1 MNLLALTAAAAAEA
15 AEKVGETAT
24 DTALVEGAILLGVA
38 TLFVL
43 IFRRLGLGAVLG
55 YLIAG
60 AIVGPH
66 GLGLVGGGES
76 KLAFA
81 ELGIAF
87 LLFLV
92 GLELSPRRLWDM
104 RRAIFG
110 LGLMQVVVTGL
121 VLTGLIHLTL
131 GFSPAASLALGLPL
145 ALSSTA
151 QVLPGLKSSGRI
163 NSPFGEKAFSILL
176 FQDLAIVP
184 MITIVAVL
192 SRAPSDP
199 SAPPG
204 WQMAFFTLWAIIV
217 LVLAGRFVVNPL
229 LRIIGRYGERELF
242 VVVGLLTILASAAL
256 MHSLHLST
264 ALGAFIAGVMLAD
277 SPYRHEI
284 ESDVEPFRLILLGLF
299 FLAVGMV
306 LDVGAVLERPLLVL
320 GLALGLVAVKVVVL
334 TLIVKLYGKPWPVAL
349 GLGLLLSQGGEFG
362 FLLFAQAADALLIQ
376 PEAASLF
383 SAVVTLSMVTTP
395 FLMLFARNLEFSPAA
410 EPFDLDDPEG
420 APRGSAIV
428 VGYGRFGQIVSQ
440 MLHGVACSVTLI
452 DKKPSQ
458 IELSSRFDTKV
469 YFGDGLR
476 VDLLRRAGAD
486 EARLIIFCID
496 DSSVDAAA
504 LKPIVDAFPNAK
516 VLMRVF
522 DRRQL
527 LAVEGAGVDGVIREV
542 FESSVAMGLTALRYL
557 DVDPREMEDVEA
569 TLRHLDETRLQA
581 QIDEGDISAG
591 MDHRFKPGGGREAE
605 SVLEKYRLRRLAAK
619 ASKDDPKDEESEQ
632 ASAMN

>member
-1 MNLLALTAAAAAEA
+1 MTMLGLATAAAGA
-15 AEKVGETAT
+15 VTETRVDAQ
-24 DTALVEGAILLGVA
+24 LLEGAILLGVA

-55 YLIAG
+55 YLVAG
-60 AIVGPH
+60 ALVGSH

-81 ELGIAF
+81 EIGIAF

-92 GLELSPRRLWDM
+92 GLELHPRRLWEL

-110 LGLMQVVVTGL
+110 LGLAQVVVTG
-121 VLTGLIHLTL
+121 VILTGLIFLTL
-131 GFSPAASLALGLPL
+131 GFSWQASLALGLPL

-176 FQDLAIVP
+176 FQDLSIVP
-184 MITIVAVL
+184 MITIVAAL
-192 SRAPSDP
+192 SRAPADP
-199 SAPPG
+199 SAPSG
-204 WQMAFFTLWAIIV
+204 AMMTLYTVLAIIG
-217 LVLAGRFVVNPL
+217 LVLAGRFILNPL

-242 VVVGLLTILASAAL
+242 VVVGLLTVLASAAL
-256 MHSLHLST
+256 MHSLHLSP

-284 ESDVEPFRLILLGLF
+284 EADVEPFRLILLGLF

-306 LDVGAVLERPLLVL
+306 LDIGAVMERPLLVV
-320 GLALGLVAVKVVVL
+320 GLAAGLVVVKLSVL
-334 TLIVKLYGKPWPVAL
+334 TVILRLFGKTWKAAL

-362 FLLFAQAADALLIQ
+362 FLLFTQASDALLIE

-395 FLMLFARNLEFSPAA
+395 FLMLFARNLEFAPDRDGP
-410 EPFDLDDPEG
+410 ELEDPKD

-428 VGYGRFGQIVSQ
+428 IGYGRFGQTVAQ

-452 DKKPSQ
+452 DKKPAQ
-458 IELSSRFDTKV
+458 IERSGRFDTKV

-476 VDLLRRAGAD
+476 PDLLRRAGAD
-486 EARLIIFCID
+486 EARLIIYCID
-496 DSSVDAAA
+496 DASVDAAT
-504 LKPIVDAFPNAK
+504 LKPIVDAFPQAK

-527 LAVEGAGVDGVIREV
+527 MAIDGAGTSGAVREV
-542 FESSVAMGLTALRYL
+542 YESSIALGLMALEQL
-557 DVDPREMEDVEA
+557 GVDPREMEDVETA
-569 TLRHLDETRLQA
+569 LRHMDQTRFDA
-581 QIDEGDISAG
+581 QMVDGDLSAG
-591 MDHRFKPGGGREAE
+591 MDHRFKPGGGREAA
-605 SVLEKYRLRRLAAK
+605 SVLEILRQRRLAAK
-619 ASKDDPKDEESEQ
+619 AAKEEEAERAGQ
-632 ASAMN
+632 SAAR

>member
-1 MNLLALTAAAAAEA
+1 MTLLAFTAAASEA
-15 AEKVGETAT
+15 AEKVAETAT

-110 LGLMQVVVTGL
+110 LGMAQVVVAGL

-131 GFSPAASLALGLPL
+131 GFSPAAALALGLPL

-192 SRAPSDP
+192 SRAPADP

-204 WQMAFFTLWAIIV
+204 WQMAFFTLWAIVV
-217 LVLAGRFVVNPL
+217 LVLAGRFIVNPL
-229 LRIIGRYGERELF
+229 LRIVGRYGERELF

-306 LDVGAVLERPLLVL
+306 LDVGVVMARPFEVIA
-320 GLALGLVAVKVVVL
+320 LALGLVAVKVVVL
-334 TLIVKLYGKPWPVAL
+334 TLIVKAFGKSWQMAL

-362 FLLFAQAADALLIQ
+362 FLLFAQAADALLIE

-395 FLMLFARNLEFSPAA
+395 FLMLFARNLELSPEANRT
-410 EPFDLDDPEG
+410 ELDDPAG

-428 VGYGRFGQIVSQ
+428 VGYGRFGQIVAQ
-440 MLHGVACSVTLI
+440 MLHGVACSVTPI

-476 VDLLRRAGAD
+476 VDLLRRAGAE
-486 EARLIIFCID
+486 EARLIIFCMD
-496 DSSVDAAA
+496 DSSVGAEAM
-504 LKPIVDAFPNAK
+504 KPIVDAFPNAK
-516 VLMRVF
+516 ILMRVF

-527 LAVEGAGVDGVIREV
+527 LAVDGAGVDGVIREV
-542 FESSVAMGLTALRYL
+542 FESSIAMGLSALRYL
-557 DVDPREMEDVEA
+557 DVDPREMDDVEA

-581 QIDEGDISAG
+581 QLDEGDLSAG
-591 MDHRFKPGGGREAE
+591 MDHRFKPGGGREAD
-605 SVLEKYRLRRLAAK
+605 SVLETFRRKRQAAK
-619 ASKDDPKDEESEQ
+619 ATREENEAMGLTDEG
-632 ASAMN
+632 

>member
-1 MNLLALTAAAAAEA
+1 MTMLALAAAATEVA
-15 AEKVGETAT
+15 AEKAT
-24 DTALVEGAILLGVA
+24 DAALVEGAILLGVA

-60 AIVGPH
+60 ALVGPH

-92 GLELSPRRLWDM
+92 GLELHPRRLWNL

-110 LGLMQVVVTGL
+110 LGLVQVVA
-121 VLTGLIHLTL
+121 TGLILTALIFLTL
-131 GFSPAASLALGLPL
+131 GFSWQAALALGLPL

-151 QVLPGLKSSGRI
+151 QVLPSLKSSGRI

-184 MITIVAVL
+184 MITIVAAL
-192 SRAPSDP
+192 SRAPADP

-204 WQMAFFTLWAIIV
+204 GTMALYTVLAIAG
-217 LVLAGRFVVNPL
+217 LVLAGRFVLNPL
-229 LRIIGRYGERELF
+229 LRVVGRYGERELF
-242 VVVGLLTILASAAL
+242 VVVGLLAILASAAL

-264 ALGAFIAGVMLAD
+264 ALGAFVAGVMLAD

-306 LDVGAVLERPLLVL
+306 LDIDAVMARPLLVV
-320 GLALGLVAVKVVVL
+320 GLALGLVAVKVSVL
-334 TLIVKLYGKPWPVAL
+334 TVIVRLFGKSWKTAL

-362 FLLFAQAADALLIQ
+362 FLLFTQAADALLIE
-376 PEAASLF
+376 PAAASLF

-395 FLMLFARNLEFSPAA
+395 FLMLFARNLEFSPDRDG
-410 EPFDLDDPEG
+410 EMPEG
-420 APRGSAIV
+420 PDKAPRGSAIV
-428 VGYGRFGQIVSQ
+428 IGYGRFGQIVAQ
-440 MLHGVACSVTLI
+440 MLNGVACSVTLI

-496 DSSVDAAA
+496 DASVDAAA
-504 LKPIVDAFPNAK
+504 LKPVVDAFPQAR
-516 VLMRVF
+516 VLTRVF

-527 LAVEGAGVDGVIREV
+527 MAIDGAGTAGAVREV
-542 FESSVAMGLTALRYL
+542 FESSIALGLLALREL
-557 DVDPREMEDVEA
+557 DVDPREMEDVETA
-569 TLRHLDETRLQA
+569 LRHLDQTRFEA
-581 QIDEGDISAG
+581 QMVDGDLSAG
-591 MDHRFKPGGGREAE
+591 QDHRFKPGGGREAT
-605 SVLEKYRLRRLAAK
+605 SVLEALRQRRQAAK
-619 ASKDDPKDEESEQ
+619 VAKGEAGE
-632 ASAMN
+632 AV

>member
-1 MNLLALTAAAAAEA
+1 MTLLALTAAAPEA
-15 AEKVGETAT
+15 AGTVT

-92 GLELSPRRLWDM
+92 GLELSPGRLWQM

-110 LGLMQVVVTGL
+110 LGMVQVVVTGL
-121 VLTGLIHLTL
+121 VLTALIHLIL

-192 SRAPSDP
+192 SRAPADP

-204 WQMAFFTLWAIIV
+204 WQMAFFTLWAIVV

-256 MHSLHLST
+256 MHGLHLST

-306 LDVGAVLERPLLVL
+306 LDVGAVMERPLLVL
-320 GLALGLVAVKVVVL
+320 GLALGLVAVKATVL
-334 TLIVKLYGKPWPVAL
+334 TLIVKAFGKSWSAAL

-362 FLLFAQAADALLIQ
+362 FLLFAQAADALLIE

-410 EPFDLDDPEG
+410 EPADLDDPED

-428 VGYGRFGQIVSQ
+428 VGYGRFGQTVAQ

-476 VDLLRRAGAD
+476 VDLLRRAGAE

-496 DSSVDAAA
+496 DASVDAAA
-504 LKPIVDAFPNAK
+504 LKPVVDAFPDAK

-527 LAVEGAGVDGVIREV
+527 LALDGAGVDGAVREV
-542 FESSVAMGLTALRYL
+542 FESSIALGLMALRHL
-557 DVDPREMEDVEA
+557 DVDPREMEDVET
-569 TLRHLDETRLQA
+569 TLRHLDDARLQA
-581 QIDEGDISAG
+581 QLDEGDLSAG

-605 SVLEKYRLRRLAAK
+605 SVLEKLRQRRLAAK
-619 ASKDDPKDEESEQ
+619 LAKDENEAPGLATER
-632 ASAMN
+632 

>member
-1 MNLLALTAAAAAEA
+1 MNLLALAAATPEA
-15 AEKVGETAT
+15 AEKLAETAT

-110 LGLMQVVVTGL
+110 LGLVQVVLTGL
-121 VLTGLIHLTL
+121 VLTILIHLIL
-131 GFSPAASLALGLPL
+131 GFSPAAALALGLPL

-184 MITIVAVL
+184 MITIVAAL
-192 SRAPSDP
+192 SRAPVDP
-199 SAPPG
+199 SAPSG

-229 LRIIGRYGERELF
+229 LRLVGRYGERELF
-242 VVVGLLTILASAAL
+242 VVVGLLTVLASAAL

-306 LDVGAVLERPLLVL
+306 LDVGAVMERPLQVVA
-320 GLALGLVAVKVVVL
+320 LALGLVAVKVVVL
-334 TLIVKLYGKPWPVAL
+334 TLIVKVFGKSWQAAL

-362 FLLFAQAADALLIQ
+362 FLLFAQAADALLIR

-395 FLMLFARNLEFSPAA
+395 FLMLFARNLELAPEANKAELVDPAN
-410 EPFDLDDPEG
+410 

-428 VGYGRFGQIVSQ
+428 VGFGRFGQIVTQ

-486 EARLIIFCID
+486 EARLIIFCMD
-496 DSSVDAAA
+496 DASVDAAA
-504 LKPIVDAFPNAK
+504 MKPIVEAFPHAT

-527 LAVEGAGVDGVIREV
+527 LAIDGAGVDGVIREV
-542 FESSVAMGLTALRYL
+542 FESSIAMGLTALRHL

-569 TLRHLDETRLQA
+569 TLRHLDQTRLQA
-581 QIDEGDISAG
+581 QLDEGDISAG
-591 MDHRFKPGGGREAE
+591 MDHRFKPGGGREAD
-605 SVLEKYRLRRLAAK
+605 SVLETFRRKRQAAK
-619 ASKDDPKDEESEQ
+619 AAREDAKEEESER
-632 ASAMN
+632 SPTGV

>member
-1 MNLLALTAAAAAEA
+1 MSLLLFATAASNIA
-15 AEKVGETAT
+15 AEKAGETAT
-24 DTALVEGAILLGVA
+24 DTLLFEGAILLGVA
-38 TLFVL
+38 TLFVML
-43 IFRRLGLGAVLG
+43 FRRLGLGAVLG

-60 AIVGPH
+60 ALVGPH

-92 GLELSPRRLWDM
+92 GLELHPRRLWDL

-110 LGLMQVVVTGL
+110 LGMAQVVIS
-121 VLTGLIHLTL
+121 GLILTALILATL
-131 GFSPAASLALGLPL
+131 GFSWQAALALGLPL

-151 QVLPGLKSSGRI
+151 QVLPSLKSSGTI

-184 MITIVAVL
+184 MITIVAAL
-192 SRAPSDP
+192 SRAPADP

-204 WQMAFFTLWAIIV
+204 WQMALYTVGAIAALV
-217 LVLAGRFVVNPL
+217 LVGRFVLNPL
-229 LRIIGRYGERELF
+229 LRLVGRYGERELF
-242 VVVGLLTILASAAL
+242 VVVGLLVVLASAAF

-284 ESDVEPFRLILLGLF
+284 EADVEPFRLILLGLF

-306 LDVGAVLERPLLVL
+306 LDVGAVMERPLLVL
-320 GLALGLVAVKVVVL
+320 GLAAGLVVVKVAVL
-334 TLIVKLYGKPWPVAL
+334 TGIARVYGMGWRAAL

-362 FLLFAQAADALLIQ
+362 FLLFTQAADALLIA

-383 SAVVTLSMVTTP
+383 SAVVTLSMVSTP
-395 FLMLFARNLEFSPAA
+395 FLMLFARNLEFAPDKSGKELAG
-410 EPFDLDDPEG
+410 PEH
-420 APRGSAIV
+420 APRGSALVI
-428 VGYGRFGQIVSQ
+428 GYGRFGQIVSQ
-440 MLHGVACSVTLI
+440 MLHAVDCSVTLI

-458 IELSSRFDTKV
+458 IELSERFDTKV

-476 VDLLRRAGAD
+476 LDLLRRAGAD
-486 EARLIIFCID
+486 EAKLIVYCID
-496 DSSVDAAA
+496 DRSVDAEA
-504 LKPIVDAFPNAK
+504 LRPVVEAFPHAK
-516 VLMRVF
+516 ILTRVF

-527 LAVEGAGVDGVIREV
+527 IAIDGAGASGAVREV
-542 FESSVAMGLTALRYL
+542 FESSIALGLMALEQL
-557 DVDPREMEDVEA
+557 DIDRREIEDVEA
-569 TLRHLDETRLQA
+569 ALRHLDEVRLGA
-581 QIDEGDISAG
+581 QMAGGDLSAG
-591 MDHRFKPGGGREAE
+591 MDHRFQPGGSREGT
-605 SVLEKYRLRRLAAK
+605 SILEKLRETRRAAK
-619 ASKDDPKDEESEQ
+619 LAREEADAGE
-632 ASAMN
+632 AA

>member
-1 MNLLALTAAAAAEA
+1 MNLFALTAASAAEA

-60 AIVGPH
+60 AVVGPH

-110 LGLMQVVVTGL
+110 LGLAQVVVTGL

-176 FQDLAIVP
+176 FQDLALVP

-192 SRAPSDP
+192 SRAPADP

-204 WQMAFFTLWAIIV
+204 WQMAFFTLWAIVV

-306 LDVGAVLERPLLVL
+306 LDVGAVIERPLLVL
-320 GLALGLVAVKVVVL
+320 SLALGLVAVKVVVL
-334 TLIVKLYGKPWPVAL
+334 TLIVKLFGKPWPVAL

-362 FLLFAQAADALLIQ
+362 FLLFAQAADALLID
-376 PEAASLF
+376 PAAASLF

-410 EPFDLDDPEG
+410 EPADLDDPAG

-496 DSSVDAAA
+496 DASVDAAA
-504 LKPIVDAFPNAK
+504 LRPIVDAFPNAK

-605 SVLEKYRLRRLAAK
+605 SVLEKFRLRRLAAK
-619 ASKDDPKDEESEQ
+619 ALKDDPKDEESEQ

>member
-1 MNLLALTAAAAAEA
+1 MTLLALTAAASEA
-15 AEKVGETAT
+15 AGTVT

-66 GLGLVGGGES
+66 GFGLVGGGES

-92 GLELSPRRLWDM
+92 GLELSPGRLWQM

-110 LGLMQVVVTGL
+110 LGMVQVVVTGL
-121 VLTGLIHLTL
+121 VLTALIYLIL

-192 SRAPSDP
+192 SRAPADP

-204 WQMAFFTLWAIIV
+204 WQMAFFTLWAIVV

-306 LDVGAVLERPLLVL
+306 LDVGAVMERPLLVL
-320 GLALGLVAVKVVVL
+320 GLALGLVAVKATVL
-334 TLIVKLYGKPWPVAL
+334 TLIVKAFGKSWSAAL

-362 FLLFAQAADALLIQ
+362 FLLFAQAADALLIE

-410 EPFDLDDPEG
+410 EPADLDDPED

-428 VGYGRFGQIVSQ
+428 VGYGRFGQTVAQ

-476 VDLLRRAGAD
+476 VDLLRRAGAE

-496 DSSVDAAA
+496 DASVDAAA
-504 LKPIVDAFPNAK
+504 LKPVVDAFPDAK

-527 LAVEGAGVDGVIREV
+527 LALDGAGVDGAVREV
-542 FESSVAMGLTALRYL
+542 FESSIALGLMALRHL
-557 DVDPREMEDVEA
+557 DVDPREMEDVET
-569 TLRHLDETRLQA
+569 TLRHLDDARLQA
-581 QIDEGDISAG
+581 QLDEGDLSAG

-605 SVLEKYRLRRLAAK
+605 SVLEKLRQRRLAAK
-619 ASKDDPKDEESEQ
+619 LAKDENEAPGLATER
-632 ASAMN
+632 

>member
-1 MNLLALTAAAAAEA
+1 MTMLGLASAAVEVAAENA
-15 AEKVGETAT
+15 ADAQ
-24 DTALVEGAILLGVA
+24 LIEGAILLGVA

-55 YLIAG
+55 YLVAG
-60 AIVGPH
+60 ALVGPH

-81 ELGIAF
+81 EIGIAF

-92 GLELSPRRLWDM
+92 GLELHPRRLWQL

-110 LGLMQVVVTGL
+110 LGLAQVVVTG
-121 VLTGLIHLTL
+121 VILTGLIFLTL
-131 GFSPAASLALGLPL
+131 GFSWQAALALGLPL

-184 MITIVAVL
+184 MITIVAAL
-192 SRAPSDP
+192 SRAPADP

-204 WQMAFFTLWAIIV
+204 AMMALYTVLAIV
-217 LVLAGRFVVNPL
+217 GLVLAGRFILNPL
-229 LRIIGRYGERELF
+229 LRIVGRYGERELF
-242 VVVGLLTILASAAL
+242 VVVGLLTVLASAAL
-256 MHSLHLST
+256 MHSLHLSP

-284 ESDVEPFRLILLGLF
+284 EADVEPFRLILLGLF

-306 LDVGAVLERPLLVL
+306 LDIGAVMERPLLVV
-320 GLALGLVAVKVVVL
+320 GLAIGLVAVKLSVL
-334 TLIVKLYGKPWPVAL
+334 TVIVRLFGQTWKAAL

-362 FLLFAQAADALLIQ
+362 FLLFTQASEALLIE

-395 FLMLFARNLEFSPAA
+395 FLMLFARNLEFAPDREGPELEDPA
-410 EPFDLDDPEG
+410 D

-428 VGYGRFGQIVSQ
+428 IGYGRFGQTVAQ

-452 DKKPSQ
+452 DKKAAQ
-458 IELSSRFDTKV
+458 IERSGRFDTKV

-496 DSSVDAAA
+496 DASVDAAT
-504 LKPIVDAFPNAK
+504 LKPVVDAFPQAK

-527 LAVEGAGVDGVIREV
+527 MAIDGAGASGAVREV
-542 FESSVAMGLTALRYL
+542 YESSIALGLLALEQL
-557 DVDPREMEDVEA
+557 DVDPREMEDVETA
-569 TLRHLDETRLQA
+569 LRHMDRTRLDA
-581 QIDEGDISAG
+581 QMVDGDLSAG
-591 MDHRFKPGGGREAE
+591 MDHRFKPGGGREAA
-605 SVLEKYRLRRLAAK
+605 SVLEILRQRRLAAK
-619 ASKDDPKDEESEQ
+619 VAKEEEAERAGQ
-632 ASAMN
+632 SAAG

>member
-1 MNLLALTAAAAAEA
+1 MNWLALTAATSEA
-15 AEKVGETAT
+15 AEKVAEAAT
-24 DTALVEGAILLGVA
+24 DTALIEGAILLGVA

-110 LGLMQVVVTGL
+110 LGMMQVAVTGL
-121 VLTGLIHLTL
+121 ILTGLIYLTL

-192 SRAPSDP
+192 SRAPADP

-204 WQMAFFTLWAIIV
+204 WQMAFFTLWAIVV

-242 VVVGLLTILASAAL
+242 VVVGLLTVLASAAL
-256 MHSLHLST
+256 MHSLHVSP
-264 ALGAFIAGVMLAD
+264 ALGAFVAGVMLAD

-284 ESDVEPFRLILLGLF
+284 ESDIEPFRLILLGLF

-306 LDVGAVLERPLLVL
+306 LDIGAVIERPLLVL
-320 GLALGLVAVKVVVL
+320 ALAAGLVAVKFSVL
-334 TLIVKLYGKPWPVAL
+334 ALIIRLFGKPWKAAL

-362 FLLFAQAADALLIQ
+362 FLLFAQATDALLIQ

-383 SAVVTLSMVTTP
+383 SAVVTLSMISTP
-395 FLMLFARNLEFSPAA
+395 FLMLFARNLEFAPETDQPA
-410 EPFDLDDPEG
+410 LDDPAD

-476 VDLLRRAGAD
+476 IDLLRRAGAE
-486 EARLIIFCID
+486 EARLIIFCMD
-496 DSSVDAAA
+496 DASVDAEAMR
-504 LKPIVDAFPNAK
+504 PIVEAFPNAK
-516 VLMRVF
+516 ILMRVF

-527 LAVEGAGVDGVIREV
+527 LAIDGSGVDGVIREV
-542 FESSVAMGLTALRYL
+542 FESSIAMGLTALRYL
-557 DVDPREMEDVEA
+557 DVDPSEMDDVEA
-569 TLRHLDETRLQA
+569 TLRHLDETRLRA
-581 QIDEGDISAG
+581 QLDEGDLSAG
-591 MDHRFKPGGGREAE
+591 MDHRFKPGGGREAD
-605 SVLEKYRLRRLAAK
+605 SVLEKLRRKRQAAK
-619 ASKDDPKDEESEQ
+619 AAREENEAAGLTSE
-632 ASAMN
+632 S

>member
-1 MNLLALTAAAAAEA
+1 
-15 AEKVGETAT
+15 
-24 DTALVEGAILLGVA
+24 
-38 TLFVL
+38 LFVL

-60 AIVGPH
+60 AVVGPH

-110 LGLMQVVVTGL
+110 LGLAQVVVTGL

-176 FQDLAIVP
+176 FQDLALVP

-192 SRAPSDP
+192 SRAPADP

-204 WQMAFFTLWAIIV
+204 WQMAFFTLWAIVV

-306 LDVGAVLERPLLVL
+306 LDVGAVIERPLLVL

-334 TLIVKLYGKPWPVAL
+334 TLIVKLFGKPWPVAL

-410 EPFDLDDPEG
+410 EPFDLDDPAG

-496 DSSVDAAA
+496 DASVDAAA
-504 LKPIVDAFPNAK
+504 LKPVVDAFPNAK

-527 LAVEGAGVDGVIREV
+527 LAIEGAGVDGVIREV

-605 SVLEKYRLRRLAAK
+605 SVLEKFRLRRLAAK
-619 ASKDDPKDEESEQ
+619 ALKDDPKDEESEQ

>member
-1 MNLLALTAAAAAEA
+1 MTLLALTAAASEA
-15 AEKVGETAT
+15 AGKVAETAT

-92 GLELSPRRLWDM
+92 GLELSPGRLWQM

-110 LGLMQVVVTGL
+110 LGMVQVVVTGL

-192 SRAPSDP
+192 SRAPADP

-204 WQMAFFTLWAIIV
+204 WQMAFFTLWAIVV

-306 LDVGAVLERPLLVL
+306 LDVGAVIERPLLVL
-320 GLALGLVAVKVVVL
+320 SLALGLVAVKVVVL
-334 TLIVKLYGKPWPVAL
+334 TLIVKLFGKPWPVAL

-362 FLLFAQAADALLIQ
+362 FLLFAQAADALLID
-376 PEAASLF
+376 PAAASLF

-496 DSSVDAAA
+496 DASVDAAA

-527 LAVEGAGVDGVIREV
+527 LAIDGAGVDGVIREV

-605 SVLEKYRLRRLAAK
+605 SVLEKFRLRRLAAK
-619 ASKDDPKDEESEQ
+619 ALKDDPKDEESEQ
-632 ASAMN
+632 ASSAVN

>member
-1 MNLLALTAAAAAEA
+1 VTLLALTAAAAEA
-15 AEKVGETAT
+15 AGKVAETAT

-110 LGLMQVVVTGL
+110 LGMVQVVVTGL

-192 SRAPSDP
+192 SRAPADP
-199 SAPPG
+199 SAPSG
-204 WQMAFFTLWAIIV
+204 WQMAFFTLWAIVV

-306 LDVGAVLERPLLVL
+306 LDVGAVIERPLLVL
-320 GLALGLVAVKVVVL
+320 SLALGLVAVKVIVL
-334 TLIVKLYGKPWPVAL
+334 TLIVKLFGKPWPVAL

-362 FLLFAQAADALLIQ
+362 FLLFAQAADALLID
-376 PEAASLF
+376 PAAASLF

-410 EPFDLDDPEG
+410 EPTDLDDPAG

-496 DSSVDAAA
+496 DASVDAAA
-504 LKPIVDAFPNAK
+504 LRPIVDAFPNAK

-591 MDHRFKPGGGREAE
+591 MDHSFKPGGGREAE
-605 SVLEKYRLRRLAAK
+605 SVLEKFRLRRLAAK
-619 ASKDDPKDEESEQ
+619 ALKDDPKDEESEQ
-632 ASAMN
+632 ASSAMN

>member
-1 MNLLALTAAAAAEA
+1 MTLLALTAAASEA
-15 AEKVGETAT
+15 AGKAAETAT

-92 GLELSPRRLWDM
+92 GLELSPGRLWQM

-110 LGLMQVVVTGL
+110 LGMVQVVVTGL
-121 VLTGLIHLTL
+121 VLTALIHLIL

-192 SRAPSDP
+192 SRAPADP

-204 WQMAFFTLWAIIV
+204 WQMAFFTLWAIVV

-306 LDVGAVLERPLLVL
+306 LDVGAVMERPLLVL
-320 GLALGLVAVKVVVL
+320 GLALGLVAVKAVVL
-334 TLIVKLYGKPWPVAL
+334 TLIVKAFGKSWSAAL

-362 FLLFAQAADALLIQ
+362 FLLFAQAADALLIE

-383 SAVVTLSMVTTP
+383 SAVVTISMVTTP

-410 EPFDLDDPEG
+410 EPADLDDPED

-428 VGYGRFGQIVSQ
+428 VGYGRFGQTVAQ

-476 VDLLRRAGAD
+476 VDLLRRAGAE

-496 DSSVDAAA
+496 DASVDAAA
-504 LKPIVDAFPNAK
+504 LKPVVDAFPDAK

-527 LAVEGAGVDGVIREV
+527 LALDGAGVDGAVREV
-542 FESSVAMGLTALRYL
+542 FESSIALGLMALRHL
-557 DVDPREMEDVEA
+557 DVDPREMEDVET
-569 TLRHLDETRLQA
+569 TLRHLDDARLQA
-581 QIDEGDISAG
+581 QLDEGDLSAG

-605 SVLEKYRLRRLAAK
+605 SVLEKLRQRRLAAK
-619 ASKDDPKDEESEQ
+619 LAKEENE
-632 ASAMN
+632 APGLATDR

>member
-1 MNLLALTAAAAAEA
+1 MNLLALTAAASEA
-15 AEKVGETAT
+15 AGKVAETAT

-92 GLELSPRRLWDM
+92 GLELSPGRLWQM
-104 RRAIFG
+104 RRVIFG
-110 LGLMQVVVTGL
+110 LGMAQVVVTGL

-192 SRAPSDP
+192 SRAPADP

-204 WQMAFFTLWAIIV
+204 WQMAFFTLWAIVV

-306 LDVGAVLERPLLVL
+306 LDVGAVIERPLLVL
-320 GLALGLVAVKVVVL
+320 SLALGLVAVKVVVL
-334 TLIVKLYGKPWPVAL
+334 TLIVKLFGKPWPVAL

-362 FLLFAQAADALLIQ
+362 FLLFAQAADALLID
-376 PEAASLF
+376 PAAASLF

-395 FLMLFARNLEFSPAA
+395 FLMLFARNLEFSPTA
-410 EPFDLDDPEG
+410 EPGDLDDPAG

-496 DSSVDAAA
+496 DASVDAAA
-504 LKPIVDAFPNAK
+504 LRPIVDAFPNAK

-527 LAVEGAGVDGVIREV
+527 LAVEGAGVDGVVREV

-591 MDHRFKPGGGREAE
+591 MDHRVKPGGGREAE
-605 SVLEKYRLRRLAAK
+605 SVLEKFRLRRLAAK
-619 ASKDDPKDEESEQ
+619 ALKDDPKDEESEQ
-632 ASAMN
+632 ASAIS

>member
-1 MNLLALTAAAAAEA
+1 MTLLALTAAASEA
-15 AEKVGETAT
+15 AEKVAETAT

-60 AIVGPH
+60 AVVGPH
-66 GLGLVGGGES
+66 GLALVGGGES

-92 GLELSPRRLWDM
+92 GLELSPNRLWQM

-110 LGLMQVVVTGL
+110 LGMAQVVITGL

-192 SRAPSDP
+192 SRAPADP
-199 SAPPG
+199 SAPSG
-204 WQMAFFTLWAIIV
+204 WQMAFFTVWAIIV

-306 LDVGAVLERPLLVL
+306 LDVGAVLERPLMVL

-362 FLLFAQAADALLIQ
+362 FLLFTQASDALLIQ

-410 EPFDLDDPEG
+410 EPFDMDDPEG
-420 APRGSAIV
+420 APRGSAII

-476 VDLLRRAGAD
+476 VDLLRRAGAE
-486 EARLIIFCID
+486 EARLIIFCMD
-496 DSSVDAAA
+496 DASVGAAA
-504 LKPIVDAFPNAK
+504 MKPIVDAFPHAK
-516 VLMRVF
+516 ILMRVF

-527 LAVEGAGVDGVIREV
+527 LAVEGAGIDGVIREV
-542 FESSVAMGLTALRYL
+542 FESSIAMGLSALRHL
-557 DVDPREMEDVEA
+557 EVDPREMDDVEA

-591 MDHRFKPGGGREAE
+591 MDHRFKPGGGREAD
-605 SVLEKYRLRRLAAK
+605 SVLETFRRKRLAAK
-619 ASKDDPKDEESEQ
+619 AARDENEAMGLTGES
-632 ASAMN
+632 

>member
-1 MNLLALTAAAAAEA
+1 MTLLALTAAASEA
-15 AEKVGETAT
+15 AGKVAATAT

-92 GLELSPRRLWDM
+92 GLELSPGRLWQM

-110 LGLMQVVVTGL
+110 LGMVQVVVTGL

-176 FQDLAIVP
+176 FQDLALVP

-192 SRAPSDP
+192 SRAPADP

-306 LDVGAVLERPLLVL
+306 LDVGAVIERPLLVL
-320 GLALGLVAVKVVVL
+320 SLALGLVAVKVVVL
-334 TLIVKLYGKPWPVAL
+334 TLIVKLFGKPWPVAL

-362 FLLFAQAADALLIQ
+362 FLLFAQAADALLIE

-410 EPFDLDDPEG
+410 ELPDLDDPAG

-496 DSSVDAAA
+496 DASVDAAA

-527 LAVEGAGVDGVIREV
+527 LAIEGAGVDGVIREV

-605 SVLEKYRLRRLAAK
+605 SVLEKFRLRRLAAK
-619 ASKDDPKDEESEQ
+619 ALKDDPKDEESEA
-632 ASAMN
+632 ASVVN